1 MPISRAKTGIS
12 RAEARFR
19 ASEPSENLDVDF
31 FSFFPCNPL
40 KIQETT
46 KEKLGDSKKM
56 LGDSKRMLGDSKR
69 MLGKKKKKLG
79 AVPAISAGRRSSGRR
94 LAKDE

>member
-56 LGDSKRMLGDSKR
+56 LGDSKRMLG
-69 MLGKKKKKLG
+69 KKKKKLG